1 MAIKKGDVLARG
13 IRIMGSVCVT
23 FNNKIVKVVGGKAF
37 IEDVGLQYDAETGR
51 EINPVIPGC
60 TSFLVSYEE
69 AVANIKARR
78 WSLDGGEELP
88 DMGKVK
94 ESEKPKTK
102 AKKSKK
108 QGA

>member
-1 MAIKKGDVLARG
+1 MAFKKGDIAARG

-37 IEDVGLQYDAETGR
+37 LEDSSLQYDAETGR
-51 EINPVIPGC
+51 EIDPAIPGC

-69 AVANIKARR
+69 AVTNIKSRR

-88 DMGKVK
+88 DMGKIK
-94 ESEKPKTK
+94 QEAEKPKK

-108 QGA
+108 

>member
-1 MAIKKGDVLARG
+1 MLKKGDVVARG

-23 FNNKIVKVVGGKAF
+23 FNNKIVKVVGGQAF
-37 IEDVGLQYDAETGR
+37 LEDSSLQYDAETGR

-69 AVANIKARR
+69 AVQNVKARR
-78 WSLDGGEELP
+78 WNLDGGEELP
-88 DMGKVK
+88 DMGKAKK
-94 ESEKPKTK
+94 ESEKPKK

-108 QGA
+108 